1 VTELLA
7 FVDEI
12 LQQRNNLKHDMQW
25 NALCRAYNLRNTAGD
40 IITLFFLH
48 SRSVLSS

>member
-12 LQQRNNLKHDMQW
+12 LQQRTNLKHDMQW
-25 NALCRAYNLRNTAGD
+25 NALCRAFDLRSTTGFN
-40 IITLFFLH
+40 FNFLY
-48 SRSVLSS
+48 LSAFL